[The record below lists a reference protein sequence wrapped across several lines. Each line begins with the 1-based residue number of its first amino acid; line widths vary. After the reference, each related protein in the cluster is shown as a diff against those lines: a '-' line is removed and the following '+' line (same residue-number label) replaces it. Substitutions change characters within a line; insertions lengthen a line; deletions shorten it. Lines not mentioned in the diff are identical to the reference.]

1 MERCCTMAKSAKVQ
15 LRKAGRPPGRVP
27 RPPIQ
32 LPNGQTLISK
42 SQAAAELG
50 VVMRTL
56 TLMRPETVM
65 FGGVAYVNREKL
77 AEQIAARL
85 EKRRARR

>member
-1 MERCCTMAKSAKVQ
+1 MVKKSAAKAQ
-15 LRKAGRPPGRVP
+15 PRKAGRPPGRAP
-27 RPPIQ
+27 RPPIK
-32 LPNGQTLISK
+32 LRNGQTLIPK

-56 TLMRPETVM
+56 TRMRPETVM

-85 EKRRARR
+85 KKRRARR